1 MTTVVSFRPAALRRF
16 VVLVSAGIQCLL
28 VTACS
33 PPVSPAIT
41 PDPFEQR
48 NRNVHEFNKAVDRN
62 LVRPTAFGYG
72 GVAPGPLRNG
82 IQNFA
87 LNLGAPSDILNGLLQ
102 GRPGKALENTVRFAV
117 NTTIGIGGVFDP
129 ATAMGIQGDPTDYG
143 ETLHVW
149 GMPEGNHVEIPLI
162 GPSNDRDALGLVM
175 DVFLDPMRFILPTAE
190 ANASTGVQ
198 ILAGL
203 GRRYRYSDSIDSI
216 LYESA
221 DSYAQLKLLY
231 LENRRFALGQKVEN
245 DADFVDPYEDPYGQ

>member
-1 MTTVVSFRPAALRRF
+1 MAFDQTFRHAALRRF
-16 VVLVSAGIQCLL
+16 TALVSAGILCLML
-28 VTACS
+28 AGCSKPVT
-33 PPVSPAIT
+33 PAVT

-72 GVAPGPLRNG
+72 GAAPGPLRNG

-87 LNLGAPSDILNGLLQ
+87 LNLGAPSDILNGILQ
-102 GRPGKALENTVRFAV
+102 GRLGKAAENTFRFAI
-117 NTTIGIGGVFDP
+117 NTTIGIGGLFDP
-129 ATAMGIQGDPTDYG
+129 ATAMGIEGDPTDYG

-149 GMPEGNHVEIPLI
+149 GLPEGNYVEIPLV

-190 ANASTGVQ
+190 ANASTGIQ

-203 GRRYRYSDSIDSI
+203 GRRYRYSDSIDAI

-221 DSYAQLKLLY
+221 DSYAQLKLFY
-231 LENRRFALGQKVEN
+231 LQNRRFDLGQTVAN
-245 DADFVDPYEDPYGQ
+245 DADFVDPYEDPYGE